1 MKYGM
6 SGIKFKQPSGSFHNK
21 LKSKFM
27 ICRGGV
33 CRSNDVKILKTSQ
46 QKENDSVI
54 ARSAILKIM
63 QTGGFFQWHRS

>member
-1 MKYGM
+1 M
-6 SGIKFKQPSGSFHNK
+6 SGW
-21 LKSKFM
+21 
-27 ICRGGV
+27 

-46 QKENDSVI
+46 QKDDDSVI